1 VPYQRA
7 HNAKQVA
14 IVFSSLAIVGASLLV
29 IGLLGSVNKVIA
41 IPIGLPLMLIGLSSV
56 VLYEIKLRETYRE
69 LSPKIPYLYLFMDM
83 YLTAGLSASDALGK
97 AADMLDDKVLKLL
110 HRHLSAGFSHEE
122 AVRRVFDGYRGMAR
136 VYVENLLRSSL
147 YGAGGVSFI
156 RDTLSHL
163 LIEKEKEIEK
173 VTQQLSMI
181 TEIYTVTGVFAP
193 LTAIAALAALFVFGS
208 GGIDPSLMA
217 MLVLMISVGAMAA
230 VATLARTVIDRV
242 RV

>member
-1 VPYQRA
+1 MPCQRE

-14 IVFSSLAIVGASLLV
+14 LVFSSLAIVGASLLV
-29 IGLLGSVNKVIA
+29 IGLLGVVDRVIA
-41 IPIGLPLMLIGLSSV
+41 IPVGFPLMLTGISSV
-56 VLYEIKLRETYRE
+56 VLYEIKLREPYRE

-110 HRHLSAGFSHEE
+110 HRHLSAGFRHEE
-122 AVRRVFDGYRGMAR
+122 AVRRVFNGYSGMAR

-173 VTQQLSMI
+173 VAQQLSMI

-217 MLVLMISVGAMAA
+217 MLVLSMSVGAMAA
-230 VATLARTVIDRV
+230 VAALARTVIDGV